1 MVFSEILWNSV
12 SCKKKKKRFPRYGAG
27 YISHISLNYAAR
39 ISAIIFTVNNSSIS
53 SNIYMNDN
61 LYPNKIIW

>member
-1 MVFSEILWNSV
+1 MLWYFLRYCEIQYHA
-12 SCKKKKKRFPRYGAG
+12 KKKKRFPRYGAG

-39 ISAIIFTVNNSSIS
+39 ISAIMFTVNNSSIS

-61 LYPNKIIW
+61 LYPNKII